1 MAQALILYLANQR
14 VELFDGSFQPLLGG
28 IFGIYGHGNV
38 AGIGEAMW
46 EYRERV
52 PYFRGQNEQ
61 GMAHAAI
68 AFAKAHRGRRV
79 MGVTTSIG
87 PGATNLVTAAAL
99 AHVNRLPVLFLP
111 GDIFTTR
118 RPDPVLQQLENPH
131 SPLSSVN
138 DCFIPVS
145 QFFDRITHPE
155 QLLQSL
161 PQAVQT
167 LLDPTTR
174 GPVTLSLPQ
183 DTQTEAYDYPVEFF
197 AEQVHYI
204 RRPQPDR
211 REVNRAADLLK
222 KAKRPLI
229 IAGGG
234 VHYSGAEEALKEFAE
249 KHGIP
254 VAETQAGKGSLH
266 WKHPLNLGGVGVTG
280 TGAAN
285 KIARDADVVLA
296 VGTRL
301 GDFTTASKSLFHRSE
316 TQMIALNTSP
326 MDTAKVKGKQVIG
339 DTLVGLA
346 SLSEELDDY
355 ATEESYESL
364 VAQAK
369 GEWNEVHQRVTS
381 PHQGLPTDAQVLGV
395 LDQVMQDTDVI
406 VCAAGGLP
414 GELHKLWRAKDPL
427 GYHLEYGY
435 SCMGYEIAGGLGVK
449 MAHPDREVYV
459 VVGDGSYLMLHTE
472 LLTARQLGYK
482 INVILLDNH
491 GFGCINRLQK
501 ACGSSPY
508 GNLFGKGSQV
518 DFAANAKSYGCHAK
532 KVQNLKE
539 LKQVLEENKT
549 IDTPCV
555 TVIETDPER
564 GSPSTAWWDVAVAA
578 QSSVEDVRQAYANYQ
593 IQKQSI
599 YPRS

>member
-1 MAQALILYLANQR
+1 MYLAKQKT
-14 VELFDGSFQPLLGG
+14 ELFDGSIEPLFGG
-28 IFGIYGHGNV
+28 VFGIYGHGNV
-38 AGIGEAMW
+38 AGIGEALW
-46 EYRERV
+46 KYRQEL

-61 GMAHAAI
+61 GMAHTAI
-68 AFAKAHRGRRV
+68 AYAKAHRGRRV

-87 PGATNLVTAAAL
+87 PGATNMVTAAAL

-131 SPLSSVN
+131 SPLTSVN

-167 LLDPTTR
+167 LMHPTTR

-183 DTQTEAYDYPVEFF
+183 DTQTEAYEFPLEFF
-197 AEQVHYI
+197 REQVHYI
-204 RRPQPDR
+204 SRPQPDS
-211 REVNRAADLLK
+211 REVERAAAVLK
-222 KAKRPLI
+222 QSRRPLI

-234 VHYSGAEEALKEFAE
+234 VHYSGAEEALREFAE
-249 KHGIP
+249 SRGIP
-254 VAETQAGKGSLH
+254 VAETQAGKGSLSSEH
-266 WKHPLNLGGVGVTG
+266 RLSLGGIGVTG
-280 TGAAN
+280 TAAAN
-285 KIARDADVVLA
+285 AIAREADCILA
-296 VGTRL
+296 IGTRL
-301 GDFTTASKSLFHRSE
+301 GDFTTASKSLFHRE
-316 TQMIALNTSP
+316 EVPIIALNTSP
-326 MDTAKVKGKQVIG
+326 MDTAKVSGRKIIG
-339 DTLVGLA
+339 DALAGLKTLDGALGDWA
-346 SLSEELDDY
+346 AIE
-355 ATEESYESL
+355 THEST

-369 GEWNEVHQRVTS
+369 ADWNAMRAEIMAPQNS
-381 PHQGLPTDAQVLGV
+381 LPTDAQVLGAV
-395 LDQVMQDTDVI
+395 EKCVGEKDVI
-406 VCAAGGLP
+406 VCAAGGMP
-414 GELHKLWRAKDPL
+414 GELHKLWNVRDPL
-427 GYHLEYGY
+427 AYHLEYGY

-449 MAHPDREVYV
+449 MALPEREVYV

-508 GNLFGKGSQV
+508 GNIMGREPQV

-532 KVQNLKE
+532 KVNN
-539 LKQVLEENKT
+539 LEELQQTLRENRT
-549 IDTPCV
+549 VNLPCV
-555 TVIETDPER
+555 TVIETDPEQ
-564 GSPSTAWWDVAVAA
+564 GSPGTAWWDVAIPE
-578 QSSVEDVRQAYANYQ
+578 QSNEPGVRKAFKEYQ
-593 IQKQSI
+593 TQKQTI
-599 YPRS
+599 YPRSPR

>member
-1 MAQALILYLANQR
+1 MAQALIRYLANQR
-14 VELFDGSFQPLLGG
+14 VELFDGSFEPLLGG
-28 IFGIYGHGNV
+28 VFGIYGHGNV

-46 EYRERV
+46 EYRDTV
-52 PYFRGQNEQ
+52 PYYRGQNEQ

-68 AFAKAHRGRRV
+68 AFAKANRGRRI

-131 SPLSSVN
+131 SPVTSVN

-183 DTQTEAYDYPVEFF
+183 DTQTEAYEFPVDFF
-197 AEQVHYI
+197 KEKVHYI

-211 REVNRAADLLK
+211 REVERAVERLK

-234 VHYSGAEEALKEFAE
+234 VHYSGAEEALKTFAE
-249 KHGIP
+249 KHSIP

-266 WKHPLNLGGVGVTG
+266 WSHPMNLGGIGVTG

-285 KIARDADVVLA
+285 KIAREADVVMA

-301 GDFTTASKSLFHRSE
+301 GDFTTASKSLFHRAQTE
-316 TQMIALNTSP
+316 IIALNTSP
-326 MDTAKVKGKQVIG
+326 MDTAKVKGAQVIG
-339 DTLVGLA
+339 DALTGLQ
-346 SLSEELDDY
+346 SLSDELGQFS
-355 ATEESYESL
+355 TEAFYESI

-369 GEWNEVHQRVTS
+369 SEWEDVHCMVTS
-381 PHQGLPTDAQVLGV
+381 PQECVPTDAQVLGV
-395 LDQVMQDTDVI
+395 LDQSMNDRDVI

-414 GELHKLWRAKDPL
+414 GELQKLWRAKDPL

-449 MAHPDREVYV
+449 MALPDREVYV

-482 INVILLDNH
+482 VNVILLDNH

-508 GNLFGKGSQV
+508 GNMFGDESQV
-518 DFAANAKSYGCHAK
+518 DFVANAKSYGCHAK
-532 KVQNLKE
+532 KVDNLEE
-539 LKQVLEENKT
+539 LQRALEENKY
-549 IDTPCV
+549 IDKPCV
-555 TVIETDPER
+555 TVIETDSEV
-564 GSPSTAWWDVAVAA
+564 GSPSTAWWDVAIAA
-578 QSSVEDVRQAYANYQ
+578 QSNLEGVRQAYANYKT
-593 IQKQSI
+593 QKQTI